1 MDQKRKFKMG
11 AHRVCLVV
19 LAAMI
24 AGLAGCGGDGNDDN
38 GLKNDDPGDNNPD
51 VIVAFGDSLTHGNA
65 CACPSYPVRLATLTG
80 KTVYNTGVGGTLATE
95 NIERAQGAI
104 DRFHPAF
111 MLILYGYNDIVHSFG
126 VSSTIEALDQ
136 MVAICKENH
145 VVPVLATYPE
155 PIGDHAAYAP
165 TVLVLNSKIRAL
177 ANTHGISCVDLQPEF
192 ANSTTLLED
201 DGLHPNDAGTQVMAI
216 SFAELF

>member
-1 MDQKRKFKMG
+1 MNGRWIRLVAMG
-11 AHRVCLVV
+11 L
-19 LAAMI
+19 LS
-24 AGLAGCGGDGNDDN
+24 AGLVGCSDDDGGGG
-38 GLKNDDPGDNNPD
+38 GLKNNDPGGNDLN
-51 VIVAFGDSLTHGNA
+51 VVVTFGDSLTQGNY
-65 CACPSYPVRLATLTG
+65 CSCPSYPSRLAGMIG
-80 KTVYNTGVGGTLATE
+80 KAVYNTGVSGSMASE
-95 NIERAQGAI
+95 NIERTQGAI

-136 MVAICKENH
+136 MVEICKENH

-216 SFAELF
+216 SFADLF